1 MIHGIS
7 LKKKKTQDVRNSFTV
22 GTIEVKLV
30 LNAKIWKKEY
40 FMRLLH

>member
-7 LKKKKTQDVRNSFTV
+7 LKKKKKLVRNSFTV

-30 LNAKIWKKEY
+30 LNAKI
-40 FMRLLH
+40 

>member
-7 LKKKKTQDVRNSFTV
+7 LKKKKTQDVRNSTV
-22 GTIEVKLV
+22 GTIELKLV